1 LFAATGILLL
11 ENLLCRYLS
20 DMIDSKSMS
29 KTAIK
34 IGIVGLGKIARD
46 QHIPALTADSDYEL
60 VAVASKSGDAPIRI
74 PTYRNLSD
82 MIDGIPEMEAIA
94 FCTPPQGRYLLARQA
109 LEKGLHV
116 MLEKPPG
123 ATVSE
128 VQDLVTRAHMNGV
141 TLFASWHSRAAPAVG
156 KARHWL
162 ESRSIHRVVVRWK
175 EDVRKWHPGQ
185 NWIWQPAGFGVFD
198 PGINALSLVTAIL
211 PRTIFLTEALLYYPA
226 NRDAPI
232 AAKLA
237 LGDGAGM
244 DVDVEFDFRQTGE
257 QIWDI
262 VVDTD
267 AGQLKLGHGG
277 STMQV
282 DGLRVDVTP
291 SSEYSSLYR
300 QFAKLIRIRGVDVDL
315 VPFQLVADAFLLG
328 RREVVEPFSD

>member
-1 LFAATGILLL
+1 
-11 ENLLCRYLS
+11 
-20 DMIDSKSMS
+20 MIDWKWMS

-46 QHIPALTADSDYEL
+46 QHIPTLIADSNYEL
-60 VAVASKSGDAPIRI
+60 VAVTSKSGDAPIGV
-74 PTYRNLSD
+74 PTFRNLSD
-82 MIDGIPEMEAIA
+82 MINGIPKMEAIA

-128 VQDLVTRAHMNGV
+128 VEDLVTRAHMNGA

-156 KARHWL
+156 KARNWL
-162 ESRSIHRVVVRWK
+162 ANRSIHKAVVRWK

-185 NWIWQPAGFGVFD
+185 NWIWQPGGFGVFD
-198 PGINALSLVTAIL
+198 PGINALSLITAIL
-211 PRTIFLTEALLYYPA
+211 PRTIFLTEALLSYPA
-226 NRDAPI
+226 NRDTPI
-232 AAKLA
+232 AAKLV
-237 LGDGAGM
+237 LGDGTGM
-244 DVDVEFDFRQTGE
+244 IVDVEFDFRQTGE

-282 DGLRVDVTP
+282 DGLRVDVTV
-291 SSEYSSLYR
+291 SSEYPILYQ
-300 QFAKLIRIRGVDVDL
+300 QFAKLIRSRGVDVDL
-315 VPFQLVADAFLLG
+315 VPLRLVADAFLLG
-328 RREVVEPFSD
+328 RREIVEPFGD